1 MIKEIIVLFILMM
14 SAASAEIYIE
24 SLENERYNIGDV
36 AVLEGYVQQQNKFNG
51 DLEIRYLCGNESK
64 VMLFSVINLDAG
76 EKHPFSQEFPVNK
89 VIDGNC
95 YFTVSVNGG
104 DVSEERRSGDF
115 VLTNELRVEGDLD
128 VLTQKPGNDV
138 IVSGVIRKMNGLRVV
153 SGSVALTLNGKVY
166 GSGLSD
172 GAFSYRVT
180 LPEDISAGEQA
191 ILIKARDLEG
201 NEGSGEVRFRVV
213 SVPEELV
220 VNIDKDTY
228 RPGERITTTV
238 FLNDQS
244 GKNVL
249 GSSTVQLVDPNGD
262 DTLTKV
268 VENGIE
274 FEIFL
279 DEITLPGTWILRGEN
294 KGFETSKKFY
304 VEEVKDKIVRLEGDK
319 LIIRNIGNVD
329 YDEPV
334 EISLEGDDGEEFK
347 IIKDTLLKP
356 NQTIIVDLNHEAPGG
371 NYDVSVGGNLIT
383 GNVILEGSGIENLK
397 KNYTA
402 GYFALV
408 FVFLFLIFIVVSKGR
423 KRLSSR
429 KVARDRGEKILYKE
443 DDSVSRAVMRNREI
457 QKSREAREMKE
468 KRSDFMRASK
478 EDVEHMLNRIK
489 KEVPVDSSERKDR
502 GNPFN
507 IFD

>member
-1 MIKEIIVLFILMM
+1 MKPYFDNII
-14 SAASAEIYIE
+14 
-24 SLENERYNIGDV
+24 
-36 AVLEGYVQQQNKFNG
+36 
-51 DLEIRYLCGNESK
+51 LEIKS
-64 VMLFSVINLDAG
+64 
-76 EKHPFSQEFPVNK
+76 P
-89 VIDGNC
+89 
-95 YFTVSVNGG
+95 
-104 DVSEERRSGDF
+104 
-115 VLTNELRVEGDLD
+115 
-128 VLTQKPGNDV
+128 
-138 IVSGVIRKMNGLRVV
+138 
-153 SGSVALTLNGKVY
+153 
-166 GSGLSD
+166 
-172 GAFSYRVT
+172 
-180 LPEDISAGEQA
+180 
-191 ILIKARDLEG
+191 
-201 NEGSGEVRFRVV
+201 
-213 SVPEELV
+213 
-220 VNIDKDTY
+220 
-228 RPGERITTTV
+228 
-238 FLNDQS
+238 
-244 GKNVL
+244 
-249 GSSTVQLVDPNGD
+249 
-262 DTLTKV
+262 
-268 VENGIE
+268 
-274 FEIFL
+274 
-279 DEITLPGTWILRGEN
+279 
-294 KGFETSKKFY
+294 
-304 VEEVKDKIVRLEGDK
+304 
-319 LIIRNIGNVD
+319 
-329 YDEPV
+329 
-334 EISLEGDDGEEFK
+334 DDGEEFK

-457 QKSREAREMKE
+457 QKSREEREMKE